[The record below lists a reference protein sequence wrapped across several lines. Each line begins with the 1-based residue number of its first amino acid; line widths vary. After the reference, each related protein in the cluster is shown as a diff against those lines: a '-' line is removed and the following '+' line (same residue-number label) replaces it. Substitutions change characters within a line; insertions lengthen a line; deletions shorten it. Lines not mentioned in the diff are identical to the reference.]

1 MCRRG
6 LFEWQYKEQAIDTLA
21 TMLASSLELYR
32 IWAQTA
38 TWVPIPPSH
47 AKDHPEYD
55 DRLLQV
61 LRKLASE
68 LALDIRELIW
78 QKESTQPAHLSALRR
93 PSPDEIAAN
102 YSIDERLTAPIPQKI
117 ALFDDVITTGAHFKA
132 AQKVLQQRFP
142 EMTIVGIF
150 IARSERLLH
159 RSSMA

>member
-6 LFEWQYKEQAIDTLA
+6 FLEWQYKEQAINTLV
-21 TMLASSLELYR
+21 TMLSSSLELYR
-32 IWAQTA
+32 TWAQTA

-47 AKDHPEYD
+47 AKDHSEYD

-61 LRKLASE
+61 LHKLASE

-78 QKESTQPAHLSALRR
+78 QKESTQPSHSSALR

-102 YSIDERLTAPIPQKI
+102 YFIDESLTDPMPRKI

-142 EMTIVGIF
+142 ETTIVGIF

-159 RSSMA
+159 RASIA